1 MHTDSQT
8 QLPITS
14 ICYIIMIALF
24 STCFRCIVMV
34 GLPYPNLKS
43 PELKEKMEY
52 LNTHM
57 VSVTC
62 SASHSKLACSTVALF
77 IHVMFGIS
85 MLSYWPCFIMNF
97 KFRMMIAI
105 ILLLHQYW
113 GRKGEEGR
121 KGGGEE
127 GEGSGELEGELKPEG
142 KYIIVEY
149 VRNM

>member
-1 MHTDSQT
+1 
-8 QLPITS
+8 
-14 ICYIIMIALF
+14 
-24 STCFRCIVMV
+24 MV

-62 SASHSKLACSTVALF
+62 SAPHSKLACSTVALF
-77 IHVMFGIS
+77 IHVMFEIS
-85 MLSYWPCFIMNF
+85 MISYWPCFITNF

-121 KGGGEE
+121 KGREVGREV
-127 GEGSGELEGELKPEG
+127 GSLRENSSLRENISLLNM
-142 KYIIVEY
+142 Y
-149 VRNM
+149 VICSPGLDGLLLQQWE